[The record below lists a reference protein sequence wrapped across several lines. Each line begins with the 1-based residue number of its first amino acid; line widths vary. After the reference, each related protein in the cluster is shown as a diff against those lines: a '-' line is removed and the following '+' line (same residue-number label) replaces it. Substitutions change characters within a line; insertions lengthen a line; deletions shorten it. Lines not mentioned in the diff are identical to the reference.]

1 MGRMDES
8 EQEYLTAVKL
18 GPSADTWGALARS
31 YLKRDRSQDAVDAM
45 EQEARFAPRPY
56 LIWQDL
62 GTWHLEMN
70 QPEDAARVLD
80 KAARST
86 PSALRKADNGF
97 FDSKVAQGQA
107 AAYEALGNH
116 ERAIAYQ
123 EKAANLQPN
132 VPAPWRRL
140 AQMYTNAGRTKMR
153 NAPESTPPRR
163 RKLTNEGG
171 IYTFSCVTIYTEEA
185 WQQTWL

>member
-1 MGRMDES
+1 MDES
-8 EQEYLTAVKL
+8 EEEYLTAVKL

-31 YLKRDRSQDAVDAM
+31 YLKRDRSQAAVDAM
-45 EQEARFAPRPY
+45 EQEAKFAPRPY

-62 GTWHLEMN
+62 GYLYLQLH

-86 PSALRKADNGF
+86 PSALRAADNGF
-97 FDSKVAQGQA
+97 FEFKVAQGQA
-107 AAYEALGNH
+107 AAYEALGNLD
-116 ERAIAYQ
+116 RAIAYQ

-140 AQMYTNAGRTKMR
+140 AHMYEISGRSDDAQKAR
-153 NAPESTPPRR
+153 AHAAAQSH
-163 RKLTNEGG
+163 
-171 IYTFSCVTIYTEEA
+171 
-185 WQQTWL
+185 